1 MNASSLVS
9 LNVWQGRWANDKSR
23 LTKQPNPGAEVDRP
37 SHMDRLHN
45 RVTPCQVLKEPGAS
59 SMGTESITEDELEAF
74 HQRLQG
80 PLGEALRK
88 TGVILER
95 RMRDRGTSWDDLTD
109 DQVADAFV
117 SAFMEAAPEAYPDV
131 DRWTINKA
139 LAVMADTLAMELAA
153 NAPGGRAVN

>member
-1 MNASSLVS
+1 
-9 LNVWQGRWANDKSR
+9 
-23 LTKQPNPGAEVDRP
+23 
-37 SHMDRLHN
+37 
-45 RVTPCQVLKEPGAS
+45 
-59 SMGTESITEDELEAF
+59 MGTESITEDELEAF

-109 DQVADAFV
+109 HQVADAFV

-131 DRWTINKA
+131 DRRSTKPSRSWPTRSQWSWPRMLPA
-139 LAVMADTLAMELAA
+139 AV
-153 NAPGGRAVN
+153 R